1 MAIATDAL
9 FLLTSPEPERKK
21 VFGTGFAVAQQ
32 DEKLF
37 ILTCAHVVE
46 QLEGKVMVGSLT
58 AELVAAGSSNVVDLA
73 LLSIPCHEARTML
86 NRLGQA
92 RPGMT
97 FQLCGYSPFSG
108 AKENHVLRP
117 IQGRLGKAIF
127 FEPSGKGRVPAWD
140 IQVQDDDFSKL
151 QGGYSGSPLCD
162 DKGRLLAVVSHNAD
176 PAAGQRGHA
185 VAIAN
190 LKRICP
196 EIAQL
201 MPDFAHL
208 DTADR
213 VQEVMN
219 RLTERTYEILEIIQA
234 VGCKLQQ
241 MKQDGVQDK
250 DEVLLD
256 TIEQFLDKEIS
267 AEDFIRFFKQAD
279 QPAEAKPDYAK
290 LASQLNQGQVILCL
304 GQELSP
310 LLGAGIPCTA
320 ELISKLAFEEN
331 FHGPLSEIC
340 EQKEIAPESCRAD
353 LVNELHGLFCSAAKC
368 PPLPL
373 YELLAGLKQPFIV
386 ISTAYDELL
395 EQSLQGRRNFV
406 VICPNMEE
414 KNCLLLYSDGRE
426 ITCTPEDISQHKP
439 LENGYA
445 VIYRLRGGIVGSREH
460 LLLSERDYFLFNRLM
475 EKQFPDYIGSRLK
488 STLCSL
494 WFLGHHPQSWE
505 ERLLTRFL
513 KNFQH
518 EMASSLA
525 VQEQL
530 SPFAR
535 SFWQHLKGRVRVF
548 ELSLAEFAAELVKE
562 AAA

>member
-1 MAIATDAL
+1 L
-9 FLLTSPEPERKK
+9 R
-21 VFGTGFAVAQQ
+21 
-32 DEKLF
+32 
-37 ILTCAHVVE
+37 
-46 QLEGKVMVGSLT
+46 
-58 AELVAAGSSNVVDLA
+58 NY
-73 LLSIPCHEARTML
+73 
-86 NRLGQA
+86 QA
-92 RPGMT
+92 D
-97 FQLCGYSPFSG
+97 S
-108 AKENHVLRP
+108 
-117 IQGRLGKAIF
+117 
-127 FEPSGKGRVPAWD
+127 
-140 IQVQDDDFSKL
+140 
-151 QGGYSGSPLCD
+151 
-162 DKGRLLAVVSHNAD
+162 
-176 PAAGQRGHA
+176 AAGQRGHA
-185 VAIAN
+185 VAISN
-190 LKRICP
+190 LKAIYP
-196 EIAQL
+196 NIAQL
-201 MPDFAHL
+201 MPEFAQI
-208 DTADR
+208 DSVDR
-213 VQEVMN
+213 VQEVMS
-219 RLTERTYEILEIIQA
+219 RLADRTFEILGIIQA
-234 VGCKLQQ
+234 LGCTLQQ
-241 MKQDGVQDK
+241 MKQDGIKDK
-250 DEVLLD
+250 DEMLLD
-256 TIEQFLDKEIS
+256 TLEQFLDKEIS
-267 AEDFIRFFKQAD
+267 PEELIRFFKQAD
-279 QPAEAKPDYAK
+279 QPAEVMPDYAK
-290 LASQLNQGQVILCL
+290 LVGQLNQGQVVLCL

-353 LVNELHGLFCSAAKC
+353 LVNELHGLFCSAATC

-414 KNCLLLYSDGRE
+414 KNCLLRYSDGRE

-445 VIYRLRGGIVGSREH
+445 VIYRLRGGIVGGQE
-460 LLLSERDYFLFNRLM
+460 LMLLSERDYFLFNRLM

-535 SFWQHLKGRVRVF
+535 AFWQHLKGRVRVF
-548 ELSLAEFAAELVKE
+548 ELSLAEFVDELVKE